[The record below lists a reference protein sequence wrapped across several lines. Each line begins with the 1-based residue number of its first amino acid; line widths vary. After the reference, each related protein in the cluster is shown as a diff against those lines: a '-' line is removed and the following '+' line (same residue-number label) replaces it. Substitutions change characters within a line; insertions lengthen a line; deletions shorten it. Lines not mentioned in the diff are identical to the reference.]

1 MQARRSLEAIS
12 PILEQILYG
21 GSSVSMNL
29 LSITR
34 SLPETAHLFRNGGLN
49 RIILFK
55 YPNFDESQGDGH
67 DFLNC
72 GAGSVAIKRPVE
84 TGIYIPHDECQWE
97 TGGVA
102 IYLRSRNSTVLLQ
115 EHFGPE
121 AVEQETVCNDL
132 SLLSL
137 IDNIPS
143 LDAFLLKTYFEAKK
157 IRVDQRYWQIA
168 AEEESQLRRMISRRV
183 EPIVRKAVSDGLG
196 GEAIVGR
203 FLDAIWNPDME
214 EAGHFVSAFGI
225 DHSEAD
231 AIFSAWKGITFYEY
245 QLRRIAP
252 RIRTINAWL
261 RSQDCVPADLRNH
274 RPYDEQLMMHIE
286 RVSHM
291 LNATLLDIRHIL
303 GEYERGFNAL
313 ISGYPSLFRD
323 FLRTIHARYWLLG
336 YCVSALISVVHLDSR
351 CMKNFPSRHVDF
363 ETLNRLLRQFD
374 IALDRRREQ
383 KSAF

>member
-1 MQARRSLEAIS
+1 MRRHFEAIS

-21 GSSVSMNL
+21 GSSVSLNL
-29 LSITR
+29 LSITQ
-34 SLPETAHLFRNGGLN
+34 SLPEEAHLFRTHALN
-49 RIILFK
+49 HVILFK

-72 GAGSVAIKRPVE
+72 DAGNALSKRPVE
-84 TGIYIPHDECQWE
+84 TGIYIPHDGRQWE

-102 IYLRSRNSTVLLQ
+102 IYLRSRNSTVLLE

-121 AVEQETVCNDL
+121 AVEQESVHNDL

-157 IRVDQRYWQIA
+157 IRLDQRYWQIA
-168 AEEESQLRRMISRRV
+168 AEEEAQLRRLISRRV
-183 EPIVRKAVSDGLG
+183 EPIVRKAVNDGIG
-196 GEAIVGR
+196 SEAIVGR

-252 RIRTINAWL
+252 RVRTIITWL
-261 RSQDCVPADLRNH
+261 RSRECVPADLKMH
-274 RPYDEQLMMHIE
+274 RPYDEHLLMHID
-286 RVSHM
+286 RVGHM

-303 GEYERGFNAL
+303 GEYEKSFKAL
-313 ISGYPSLFRD
+313 MNGSPSLFRE
-323 FLRTIHARYWLLG
+323 FLRTIHAHYWLLG
-336 YCVSALISVVHLDSR
+336 YCVSALISVVHLDNR
-351 CMKNFPSRHVDF
+351 CMKNLPSRHVDF
-363 ETLNRLLRQFD
+363 ETLSRLLRQFD
-374 IALDRRREQ
+374 VALDRRREQ